1 MNIPLTPLRFLLH
14 AERQYARRTAVVS
27 RGERFTYKQFGER
40 VGRLAGALRTAG
52 VQPGERVAFLGTN
65 SHRLLEAYYGVLEAG
80 AILLPLNIRLSSSE
94 LAFVLN
100 DSGASILFIDPQF
113 LPLVNS
119 FRHQVPSVRLF
130 CQLDGE
136 VESDWLMPQNYDEWL
151 GTASSYRM
159 DITSIDEDEVAEIF
173 YTSGT
178 SAQPKGVM
186 LTHRNI
192 YLHALQTCLAFNVEN
207 GSVELHTIPLFHAN
221 GWGIAH
227 FLTMLGG
234 KHVMVESFDPEAIFR
249 FIEAEGVNQF
259 NAVPFMATV
268 LVNHPKRSEYDL
280 SSLRRI
286 VIGGAASS
294 PTLIREVEE
303 AFDCTCFSGY
313 GLTETSPALSC
324 ASSKPELGW
333 TDQERYIGQAMTG
346 YAFPGVEL
354 HLAGPNDELLPED
367 GKAVGE
373 LIARGDGVMKGYW
386 KQPELTAETLRGG
399 WLRTGDMAAID
410 ENGYVLIVDRKK
422 DIIVSGGENIS
433 SLEVEKALLAHP
445 AVLEIAVI
453 PVTDERWG
461 EVPKA
466 LVVLKQG
473 ASATEMEL
481 IDFSRSCLTHYKCP
495 KTVQFVEALPKT
507 GTGKVLKKN
516 LRAQYARK
524 DAALPVRV

>member
-1 MNIPLTPLRFLLH
+1 
-14 AERQYARRTAVVS
+14 
-27 RGERFTYKQFGER
+27 
-40 VGRLAGALRTAG
+40 
-52 VQPGERVAFLGTN
+52 
-65 SHRLLEAYYGVLEAG
+65 
-80 AILLPLNIRLSSSE
+80 
-94 LAFVLN
+94 
-100 DSGASILFIDPQF
+100 
-113 LPLVNS
+113 
-119 FRHQVPSVRLF
+119 
-130 CQLDGE
+130 
-136 VESDWLMPQNYDEWL
+136 
-151 GTASSYRM
+151 
-159 DITSIDEDEVAEIF
+159 
-173 YTSGT
+173 
-178 SAQPKGVM
+178 
-186 LTHRNI
+186 
-192 YLHALQTCLAFNVEN
+192 
-207 GSVELHTIPLFHAN
+207 
-221 GWGIAH
+221 
-227 FLTMLGG
+227 
-234 KHVMVESFDPEAIFR
+234 
-249 FIEAEGVNQF
+249 
-259 NAVPFMATV
+259 
-268 LVNHPKRSEYDL
+268 
-280 SSLRRI
+280 
-286 VIGGAASS
+286 
-294 PTLIREVEE
+294 
-303 AFDCTCFSGY
+303 
-313 GLTETSPALSC
+313 
-324 ASSKPELGW
+324 
-333 TDQERYIGQAMTG
+333 
-346 YAFPGVEL
+346 
-354 HLAGPNDELLPED
+354 LLPED